1 MSLLQMKHICKSFS
15 GVYANEDINLTVEK
29 GEIHALLGENGAGK
43 TTLVNIIFG
52 LYTADSGEILWKDK
66 PADFASPREAI
77 DAGIGM
83 VQQHFSLVNK
93 MTVLDNIVLNLKDNS
108 FFLDRA
114 AAKKK
119 LTDLAEKYG
128 LYVNPDA
135 VISDLSVGEQ
145 QRVEILKA
153 LYRNVELL
161 ILDEPTGV
169 LTPQE
174 TTQFFD
180 VLRNLKKEGYGII
193 IITHRMSEIMAISD
207 KVTILR
213 DGRQV
218 ADLVTADTNPEELS
232 AYMIGR
238 ELNDDYHIEGSP
250 KKDIML
256 ELKNVSNHHRKH
268 SRHKLENISLT
279 IHKGEILGIAGVE
292 GNGQKELAEVITGI
306 QKAGEGEI
314 LLDGQN
320 LAGINIR
327 GRYEAGVSYISED
340 RLSDSLITG
349 MNISENLVLRE
360 YGKLPFANHSIIN
373 KAAIRKNAAEKM
385 KQYQVRASGKSG
397 IDTLVKLLSG
407 GNQQKLIIA
416 RELNDHA
423 KVIVASQ
430 PTRGLDIGATEFV
443 RQQLIDQ
450 RGLTNIRF
458 TYNSNLRNIRILI
471 LSRILREMF
480 YDLIKHISKSL
491 TVSCRN
497 GKWLAD
503 SQIIKFIN
511 IHHIFLNAVHL
522 IHCKYH
528 WFAAAAKHICN
539 FRIRIHK
546 SLMYICNKDNDIRSI
561 NSDLSLLPHL
571 RKNHIAAI
579 RFNTTCVN
587 NSKIII
593 QP

>member
-15 GVYANEDINLTVEK
+15 GVYANENINLTVEK

-218 ADLVTADTNPEELS
+218 ADLVTADTNPEEL
-232 AYMIGR
+232 
-238 ELNDDYHIEGSP
+238 NDDYHIEGSP

-306 QKAGEGEI
+306 QKTGEGEI

-416 RELNDHA
+416 RELNDNA

-450 RGLTNIRF
+450 RNAGKGVMLISADLEEIMALSDRIAVLFGGKIVGILNREEATVQKIGL
-458 TYNSNLRNIRILI
+458 L
-471 LSRILREMF
+471 MGG
-480 YDLIKHISKSL
+480 ISEEEA
-491 TVSCRN
+491 R
-497 GKWLAD
+497 
-503 SQIIKFIN
+503 
-511 IHHIFLNAVHL
+511 
-522 IHCKYH
+522 
-528 WFAAAAKHICN
+528 
-539 FRIRIHK
+539 
-546 SLMYICNKDNDIRSI
+546 
-561 NSDLSLLPHL
+561 
-571 RKNHIAAI
+571 
-579 RFNTTCVN
+579 
-587 NSKIII
+587 
-593 QP
+593 

>member
-93 MTVLDNIVLNLKDNS
+93 MTVLDNIILNLKGNS

-250 KKDIML
+250 QKDIML

-306 QKAGEGEI
+306 QKTGEGEI

-407 GNQQKLIIA
+407 GNQQ
-416 RELNDHA
+416 NDHA

-450 RGLTNIRF
+450 RNAGKGVMLISADLEEIMALSDRIAVLFGGKIVGILDREEATVQKIGL
-458 TYNSNLRNIRILI
+458 L
-471 LSRILREMF
+471 MGG
-480 YDLIKHISKSL
+480 ISEEEA
-491 TVSCRN
+491 R
-497 GKWLAD
+497 
-503 SQIIKFIN
+503 
-511 IHHIFLNAVHL
+511 
-522 IHCKYH
+522 
-528 WFAAAAKHICN
+528 
-539 FRIRIHK
+539 
-546 SLMYICNKDNDIRSI
+546 
-561 NSDLSLLPHL
+561 
-571 RKNHIAAI
+571 
-579 RFNTTCVN
+579 
-587 NSKIII
+587 
-593 QP
+593 